1 MVYVECKPDRE
12 LVRTIKPGEIVI
24 HAGGKSGVCKRLENA
39 YHAKGLVDE
48 DPQSARPPYIKKLEY
63 LDEEESVKLYYDR
76 FRKNFLIVLCPR
88 LEEWILNAVKE
99 LNIDLK
105 DYNLPADP
113 NKLHAVINSNLKNF
127 RDLLHTL
134 KQKQSKKLAVLE
146 EFLKKE
152 D

>member
-12 LVRTIKPGEIVI
+12 LVITIKGDEKIV
-24 HAGGKSGVCKRLENA
+24 HAGGKTGVCKRLEND

-48 DPQSARPPYIKKLEY
+48 DPQSAQPPYIKKLEY
-63 LDEEESVKLYYDR
+63 LDEEESVKLYYDS
-76 FRKNFLIVLCPR
+76 FRRNFLIVLCPR
-88 LEEWILNAVKE
+88 LEEWILKAVKE
-99 LNIDLK
+99 SNIDLK
-105 DYNLPADP
+105 DYNLPADA

-127 RDLLHTL
+127 RELLHTL

>member
-48 DPQSARPPYIKKLEY
+48 DPQSARPPYMDKLKS
-63 LDEEESVKLYYDR
+63 LDGRESVKLYYDR

-127 RDLLHTL
+127 RELLHTL